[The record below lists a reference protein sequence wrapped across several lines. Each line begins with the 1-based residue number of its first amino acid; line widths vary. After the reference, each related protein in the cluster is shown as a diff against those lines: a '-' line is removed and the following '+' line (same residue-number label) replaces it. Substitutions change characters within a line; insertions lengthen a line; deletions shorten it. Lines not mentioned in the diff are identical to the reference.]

1 MLQIEIRDELPE
13 DYEQIKQITIAAF
26 TNHPYSNCREY
37 ILVEKLREK
46 KSLTVSLVAI
56 VNGEVA
62 GHVAFSPIITGGSF
76 CDWYG
81 VGPLSV
87 KPELQK
93 HGIGSALMRAGM
105 EKIKATGGKGC
116 VLVGDLLYYAR
127 FGYHHSD
134 VMTFPHA
141 PKENFV
147 VLSLGGEEIS
157 GEVEFDTAFAEC
169 A

>member
-13 DYEQIKQITIAAF
+13 DYEQITQITIAAF

-62 GHVAFSPIITGGSF
+62 GHVAFSPVQVAGIA
-76 CDWYG
+76 CNWYS

-93 HGIGSALMRAGM
+93 QGIGSALMRAGM
-105 EKIKATGGKGC
+105 EKIKGIGGQGC
-116 VLVGDLLYYAR
+116 VLVGDPLYYVR
-127 FGYHHSD
+127 FGYHNSD
-134 VMTFPHA
+134 IMTFPHA
-141 PKENFV
+141 PKENFMIIEFG
-147 VLSLGGEEIS
+147 GGEIP
-157 GEVEFDTAFAEC
+157 GEVDFDAAFAEC